1 MNKNNQLLH
10 LDDLPNEIFHYGI
23 FPYLSWQELYYS
35 FFGLNKR
42 INKILQS
49 LTHLSFIVNSSNE
62 HHPALLFFAPC
73 IGRLTVWLGQFDI
86 APFSALRFLTLKYP
100 SLQQRNYIRPE
111 NFPHL
116 KYLNLSYPL
125 EDSILLN
132 LIFSNVFEHLKTCRL
147 DRTSTDHSWNGSPE
161 LRSLSISVYDSYGI
175 ICVLRACPNISR
187 LSIIVYE
194 TPQNNLTL
202 PRHSIS
208 CMNLLLQYIFIRST
222 FEILAAILK
231 LTPNLKWLTFDDIQG
246 HKHAANPALNF
257 KILAKT
263 LSIPKQLSYLHFTI
277 LMSDRNL
284 DSPLRTLHPLFKH
297 VKYVDSSK
305 VILSS
310 SVI

>member
-1 MNKNNQLLH
+1 MNNNNQLLY

-23 FPYLSWQELYYS
+23 FPFFSWQELYYS

-49 LTHLSFIVNSSNE
+49 LTHLYFTVDSSNQ
-62 HHPALLFFAPC
+62 HHPALSFFAPC
-73 IGRLTVWLGQFDI
+73 IICLTVCLGQFDI
-86 APFSALRFLTLKYP
+86 TPFSALRSLTLKYP
-100 SLQQRNYIRPE
+100 SLQQRNSIRPE
-111 NFPHL
+111 NFPRL
-116 KYLNLSYPL
+116 EYLNLSYPL

-132 LIFSNVFEHLKTCRL
+132 FIFSNAFEHLKVCQF
-147 DRTSTDHSWNGSPE
+147 DRTSTDHSWNGSPK

-187 LSIIVYE
+187 LNIIVYE
-194 TPQNNLTL
+194 TPQKNLSL

-208 CMNLLLQYIFIRST
+208 CVNLLLQYLFIRST

-231 LTPNLKWLTFDDIQG
+231 LTPNLKWLTFDDIRNY
-246 HKHAANPALNF
+246 KNEKNPGLNF
-257 KILAKT
+257 KTLAST
-263 LSIPKQLSYLHFTI
+263 LSILKQLSYLYFTSGI
-277 LMSDRNL
+277 SAW
-284 DSPLRTLHPLFKH
+284 DSRVPLHTLHPLFKH
-297 VKYVDSSK
+297 VKYVNSST